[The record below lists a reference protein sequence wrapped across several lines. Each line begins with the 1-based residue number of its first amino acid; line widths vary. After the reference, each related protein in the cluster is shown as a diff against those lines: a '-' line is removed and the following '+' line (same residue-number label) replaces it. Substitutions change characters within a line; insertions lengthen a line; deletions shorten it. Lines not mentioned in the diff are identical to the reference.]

1 MLKNQT
7 LRRLLKFVKPYGG
20 YIFCAFF
27 SALIGVSLSLL
38 APILVGDAIDFIV
51 GPGQVDFHQVWI
63 FVLQLIVVILISGLF
78 QWLMTLFTSIITQKT
93 VKDLRVSLFNRLS
106 QVPLRYLDS
115 HSNGDFVSRVVND
128 VDQVSEGLLQ
138 GLTQLFTGVITILGT
153 LIFMLSVSPVITVV
167 VVILTPLSFF
177 VANFIASHCADS
189 FKIQAKTVGTLS
201 GYIEEMVGNQKIVKA
216 FSHEQKAQ
224 EEFEKVNQEL
234 YHCGVRAQFF
244 SSMTNPCTR
253 FVNGIVYAMTGI
265 IGALSVIRGTLS
277 VGQLSCF
284 LTYANQYTK
293 PFNEITSVITQL
305 QSAMAS
311 AVRIFEVL
319 DEPIETE
326 NATKTLTN
334 CQGRVT
340 IDHVNFSYSKE
351 KPLIEN
357 LNLLVH
363 PGNRIAIVGPTGC
376 GKTTIINLLMRF
388 YDVDSGTIFVDGN
401 NISELTRSS
410 LRTSYG
416 MVLQDTWLKNGTV
429 RENISYGKPD
439 ASLDEVIAAA
449 KAAHVHGFIKRLPQ
463 GYDTVLSE
471 NGSNISEG
479 QKQLLCIA
487 RVMLLDPPML
497 ILDEA
502 TSNIDTRTEIRVQKA
517 FAAMMKGRT
526 TFIVAHRLSTIKE
539 ADTILVMNQGKII
552 EQGTHD
558 ELLKNQGF
566 YANLYQSQF
575 AVD

>member
-38 APILVGDAIDFIV
+38 APILVGDAIDLIV

>member
-38 APILVGDAIDFIV
+38 APILVGDAIDLIV

-93 VKDLRVSLFNRLS
+93 VKDLRISLFNRLS

-138 GLTQLFTGVITILGT
+138 GLTQLFTGVITT
-153 LIFMLSVSPVITVV
+153 QRSTVFMLSVSPVITAV

-189 FKIQAKTVGTLS
+189 FKTQAKTVGTLS

-234 YHCGVRAQFF
+234 YRCGVRAQFF

-326 NATKTLTN
+326 YATKTLTN

-401 NISELTRSS
+401 DISEITRSS

-439 ASLDEVIAAA
+439 ASLEEVIAAA

>member
-189 FKIQAKTVGTLS
+189 FKTQAKTVGNLS